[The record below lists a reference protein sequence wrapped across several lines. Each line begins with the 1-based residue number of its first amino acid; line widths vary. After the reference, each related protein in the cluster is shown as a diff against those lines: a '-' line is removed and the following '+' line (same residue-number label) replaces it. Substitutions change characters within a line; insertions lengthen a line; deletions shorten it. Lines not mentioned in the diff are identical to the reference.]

1 MGAESVRSIRSAAGA
16 TIRGLVLLVVLLT
29 AVALVQPALAQTD
42 RATTTTTAIVRST
55 KTTRPTPTTT
65 TMLVSRTTTSVSP
78 PTTSAPPPTTSAP
91 PSPTMPPTTSAPPG
105 SFDTVPDT
113 ALVPVCQIVVWW
125 GGGTLHPDVDPAYQN
140 PSVDAGHLNIF
151 GSGFQPGEQVNLLID
166 GSHPG
171 VVGDGP
177 PIADGSGNFLA
188 NGPNTG
194 GMMTFI
200 ETLPPPFVVTAVG
213 QQCSASAPFDA
224 VVANPPVV
232 PELIEDTP
240 IPDSGGNSM
249 LLIIVV
255 GGILGGALLAGFL
268 YWWWRAGRQGGG
280 PSGSPSAG

>member
-1 MGAESVRSIRSAAGA
+1 MRSMRLVAGA
-16 TIRGLVLLVVLLT
+16 TIWGLILFVVLLT
-29 AVALVQPALAQTD
+29 AVTPVHPALAQTD
-42 RATTTTTAIVRST
+42 RSATTTTTMVRA
-55 KTTRPTPTTT
+55 TTT
-65 TMLVSRTTTSVSP
+65 TTRVVSRTTT
-78 PTTSAPPPTTSAP
+78 TTTTTTVPPPTTTVPPAP
-91 PSPTMPPTTSAPPG
+91 TAPPTTSAPPG

-125 GGGTLHPDVDPAYQN
+125 GGGTLHPDVDPAYQS

-151 GSGFQPGEQVNLLID
+151 GSGFQPEEQVNLLID

-177 PIADGSGNFLA
+177 PIADGEGSFLA

-213 QQCSASAPFDA
+213 QQCSASATFDA

-255 GGILGGALLAGFL
+255 GSTLGGALLAGLL